1 VATGSG
7 GFPDDN
13 QHALTLAEF
22 QRRAGWG
29 SAELLSETF
38 VIEVVCHVGYSRR
51 PLRLTRDPFVLL
63 GFG

>member
-38 VIEVVCHVGYSRR
+38 VIEVVCHVGYARIR
-51 PLRLTRDPFVLL
+51 CA
-63 GFG
+63 